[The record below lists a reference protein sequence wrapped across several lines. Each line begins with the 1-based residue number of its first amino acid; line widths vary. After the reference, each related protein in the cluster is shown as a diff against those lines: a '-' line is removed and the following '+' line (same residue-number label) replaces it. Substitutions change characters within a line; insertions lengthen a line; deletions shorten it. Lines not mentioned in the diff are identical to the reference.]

1 VQSLPLVIS
10 LVIAAGVVSPV
21 SRTLV
26 QLGLTQKNFRGTP
39 VAFPAGI
46 AIVIAA
52 FLALVPLSLL
62 AELADSDVF
71 RPGLDTA
78 LIYVTGVALL
88 GLLDDLIG
96 SGVLVPTLRQ
106 EEAPGAPAPP
116 PVPRGWRGHARAIAS
131 GRLSTGALKALG
143 SLGLA
148 AFVLR
153 DSGRTKPEYLLAVAL
168 VVLTTNLFNLLDLR
182 PGRSA
187 KTLVLL
193 GALLTLASMDLNP
206 LWALGLFVGP
216 IVALLPLDLR
226 ERGMLGDTGSNAIG
240 AVAGLWLVLTLSTTA
255 QAIALGLVVLITVY
269 GEFRSISALID
280 RTPGLRHLDSLGRI
294 SHA

>member
-1 VQSLPLVIS
+1 MQSLPLVIS
-10 LVIAAGVVSPV
+10 LVIAAGLVVPV
-21 SRTLV
+21 CRSLV
-26 QLGLTQKNFRGTP
+26 ELGLTQKNYRGQP

-46 AIVIAA
+46 AIVLAA
-52 FLALVPLSLL
+52 FLSLVPLSLIQ
-62 AELADSDVF
+62 EFSDSTVF
-71 RPGLDTA
+71 RPGVETA
-78 LIYVTGVALL
+78 LIYVVGVAFL

-96 SGVLVPTLRQ
+96 SGVLARGRPLD
-106 EEAPGAPAPP
+106 EEGVPAPTP
-116 PVPRGWRGHARAIAS
+116 LPRGWRGHARAILS
-131 GRLSTGALKALG
+131 GRLSTGVLKALG

-148 AFVLR
+148 LFVLR

-187 KTLVLL
+187 KALVLL
-193 GALLTLASMDLNP
+193 GTLLTVASTDVNP

-255 QAIALGLVVLITVY
+255 QAIALGIVLLITVY

>member
-1 VQSLPLVIS
+1 MQSLPLVIS
-10 LVIAAGVVSPV
+10 LVIAAGLVVPV
-21 SRTLV
+21 CRSLV
-26 QLGLTQKNFRGTP
+26 ELGLTQKNYRGQP

-46 AIVIAA
+46 AIVLAA
-52 FLALVPLSLL
+52 FLSLVPLSLVQ
-62 AELADSDVF
+62 EFSDSTVF
-71 RPGLDTA
+71 RPGLETA
-78 LIYVTGVALL
+78 LIYVVGVAFL

-96 SGVLVPTLRQ
+96 SGVLARGRRLA
-106 EEAPGAPAPP
+106 EEGAPAPP
-116 PVPRGWRGHARAIAS
+116 PMPRGWRGHAKAILS
-131 GRLSTGALKALG
+131 GRLSTGVLKALG

-148 AFVLR
+148 LFVLR
-153 DSGRTKPEYLLAVAL
+153 DAGRTKPEYLLAVAL

-187 KTLVLL
+187 KALVLL
-193 GALLTLASMDLNP
+193 GTLLTVASTDVNP

-226 ERGMLGDTGSNAIG
+226 EWGMLGDTGSNAIG

-255 QAIALGLVVLITVY
+255 QAIALGIVLLITVY
-269 GEFRSISALID
+269 GEFRSISAFID